1 MDSDEERDLIRK
13 ADAFMQRLRPPA
25 DEDVPVLTEVV
36 EANALRPPLS
46 DDVREVLVTELEN
59 WLDMHLPAAVLRV
72 LDGVADQLI
81 AQIAQDARKDL
92 LPQLLSV
99 LENRRHGSP

>member
-1 MDSDEERDLIRK
+1 MDSDEERDLIRA

-25 DEDVPVLTEVV
+25 DEDVPVLTEIV

-46 DDVREVLVTELEN
+46 DDAREALVGELES
-59 WLDMHLPAAVLRV
+59 WLDLHLPAAVLRV

-81 AQIAQDARKDL
+81 AQVAQDARKDL
-92 LPQLLSV
+92 LPQLLSI
-99 LENRRHGSP
+99 LENRRQRAP